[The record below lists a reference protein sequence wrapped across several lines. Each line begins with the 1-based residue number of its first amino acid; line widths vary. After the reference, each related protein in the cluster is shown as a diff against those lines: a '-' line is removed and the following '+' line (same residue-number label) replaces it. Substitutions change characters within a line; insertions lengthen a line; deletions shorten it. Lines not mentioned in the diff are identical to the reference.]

1 LDIFVKTSGV
11 ADLATVIQD
20 ETFSIFGLMKL
31 SDTTRDPKIYPQDAV
46 LVFNTVKA
54 VLAKFSRIWAANKTG
69 RSRAQITSHFLDR
82 IVFSVNLFS
91 SRRLR
96 RIIRENKKRNMSRFS
111 LRFSPRT
118 LRQLRGLLLQL
129 HNSVRYYIRKEH
141 EGQQH
146 PPTKNILQVHQH
158 ENATCTARGRVK

>member
-54 VLAKFSRIWAANKTG
+54 VLAKFSRIWAANRTG
-69 RSRAQITSHFLDR
+69 RPRAQITSHFLDR
-82 IVFSVNLFS
+82 IVFSANLFLFPPS
-91 SRRLR
+91 PKNHKRKQ
-96 RIIRENKKRNMSRFS
+96 KKKHVTF
-111 LRFSPRT
+111 LVTILPTYVAPAPRSIAPAA
-118 LRQLRGLLLQL
+118 QLGEAL
-129 HNSVRYYIRKEH
+129 H
-141 EGQQH
+141 
-146 PPTKNILQVHQH
+146 TKR
-158 ENATCTARGRVK
+158 T